1 MKKPVKIIVAVL
13 VFCLVSLGC
22 FIGIANESGM
32 LDEFKLAAV
41 SSLAGDIFSDEDKII
56 KEFTVRDEEGKE
68 EEEEQEEE
76 TVSRGTT
83 VNAPEVEAR
92 GSVSRIV
99 ENVMPAIVSINCMA
113 YYDES
118 DFFGR
123 QYSARGS
130 GAGSGIIIGQD
141 SKEILIVTNA
151 HVVNGTDPSVSV
163 VFCDEEEY
171 DAEIK
176 GLDSESDLAVVSVKM
191 DELSKSTINSIK
203 IASLGSS
210 DDTKVGEMAIAIGN
224 ALGYGQSVTVGYV
237 SAKERQI
244 DIEDSSH
251 TMRLIQTDAAINPG
265 NSGGALINTRGEI
278 IGINSAKF
286 SSTEVEGMGYA
297 IPIGDAL
304 PIITALMNN
313 EEVEH
318 KKAYLG
324 IVGTDIS
331 SQDSVAY
338 HMPKGIYIREVSE
351 GSPAQKAGLM
361 PGQIILKCNDKDIT
375 MSGLE
380 SLLDYAKT
388 GDIVTLTVTQLN
400 MGSYEEKN
408 INVTLG
414 EKVSD

>member
-1 MKKPVKIIVAVL
+1 MKKPVKIIIAVL

-41 SSLAGDIFSDEDKII
+41 SSLAGDIFSNEDKII
-56 KEFTVRDEEGKE
+56 KEFTVRDEDGKE

-76 TVSRGTT
+76 TISRGTT

-92 GSVSRIV
+92 GSVSQIV
-99 ENVMPAIVSINCMA
+99 ENVMPAIVSINCTA
-113 YYDES
+113 YYQES
-118 DFFGR
+118 DIFGR
-123 QYSARGS
+123 QYSTQGS

-163 VFCDEEEY
+163 IFCDEKEY
-171 DAEIK
+171 DAEVK
-176 GLDSESDLAVVSVKM
+176 GLDSKSDLAVVSVKM
-191 DELSKSTINSIK
+191 DELSKNTLNSIK

-224 ALGYGQSVTVGYV
+224 ALGYGQSVTVGYI

-297 IPIGDAL
+297 IPISDAV
-304 PIITALMNN
+304 PIVTALMNN